1 MNEQN
6 QKENQA
12 EKLTDFGF
20 SKVKETDKEKQV
32 KAVFD
37 QVAPKYDLMN
47 DVLSFG
53 MHRLWKQYAIDRAE
67 IRSGMKVL
75 DIAGGTGDMSLLVQ
89 KKLSGTGEVWLSD
102 INHEML
108 KIGDERLKNA
118 GYHPYVLTC
127 DAEYLPFPDGYFD
140 VLIVSFGLRNMTH
153 KDRALKE
160 MQRVLKPGGRLMVL
174 EFSKPNA
181 LMRPFYDFYS
191 FKVMPF
197 LSAKIAGH
205 SENYRYLA
213 ESIRMH
219 PDQKTLAKIMREA
232 GIEVL
237 CLDEC
242 HHLRSEWWK
251 ALEEFK
257 KQVNNLKII
266 ALTATPPYDS
276 TPAMWTRYMN
286 MCGEIDEE
294 ITIPELVKEGSLCPH
309 QDYVYFNYPTKEEE
323 KEVRRFEE
331 RSKAMTEKIMR
342 DTQFLT
348 YVRSHKGFSGQL
360 SDDLLLDNPAY
371 LASLLI
377 YLQSKNIAIPS
388 RLQRL
393 LGAKKLPDMNV
404 QWMERLLQG
413 FLYDDVDSYL
423 CDKTY
428 RELLIADLKSDGLIE
443 KKKVVMTKSA
453 AVEKMLTNSLGKCNS
468 IRDIVFHEYEASG
481 QDLRLLVLT
490 DYIRKEYEKAIGN
503 TEYDVNSLGVL
514 PFFEMLRRDNEKKN
528 EQIRFGVLCGTIVI
542 IPAEAREA
550 LEQAIGMSGK
560 VTFSRI
566 GNLSETDYL
575 KVTAVGNAH
584 FLTGA
589 VTDIFSKGYMQVL
602 IGTKSLLGE
611 GWDSPCINSLILAS
625 FVGSFMLSNQ
635 MRGRAIRVMKEH
647 PEKTSNI
654 WHLVCLRPW
663 NEVLKADD
671 NQISEDYSMLE
682 RRMEHF
688 LGLHYTENTIENGM
702 KRLSV
707 IKTPFNKTNID
718 RINRQMLK
726 MSGQRDTLKER
737 WNSALAVY
745 DKMDI
750 VDETEVKDKF
760 VTSVVFWDAILTM
773 ILSGILCL
781 IGAIGAGIVAASS
794 QNGILAGT
802 CYFFIAAGL
811 AGIMIRFPKIFMLGS
826 PLKRLKAFGNGIRKA
841 LEEQQLLEE
850 THCKVET
857 ESNGPDN
864 HIIYLSGG
872 SGRDKALFAQ
882 CVNEFFDVIDNQRYI
897 LVKKKGHKGLN
908 GFYAIPNCF
917 SKKKEDAERFAK
929 CMHPYIGNY
938 DCVYTRNE
946 KGRELLLEGR
956 VKALANREERCI
968 SHKKVKGAL
977 E

>member
-1 MNEQN
+1 MTSGTDPKGN
-6 QKENQA
+6 QISYVYDKNYQQVKATDAKGNTITYKYDSMGRVIEESN
-12 EKLTDFGF
+12 KDFGTKLYEYDKAGNLKKYTDGNGNATV
-20 SKVKETDKEKQV
+20 SKFDSLGQVLQSKDAVGNITKYEYDALGNETKITYGDGSSHSKEYDNCGRLAKETDELGAVTTYTYDAADNLVSKSDDSGRTWTYTYDNTGNRLSETNPEGGTTTYTYD
-32 KAVFD
+32 KAGNLVSSTD
-37 QVAPKYDLMN
+37 EEGRTDTYAYDKAGNLTTSKDALGYTVSMKYDLN
-47 DVLSFG
+47 G
-53 MHRLWKQYAIDRAE
+53 N
-67 IRSGMKVL
+67 
-75 DIAGGTGDMSLLVQ
+75 LV
-89 KKLSGTGEVWLSD
+89 SST
-102 INHEML
+102 
-108 KIGDERLKNA
+108 DEN
-118 GYHPYVLTC
+118 GNTSTMTY
-127 DAEYLPFPDGYFD
+127 DGN
-140 VLIVSFGLRNMTH
+140 GNMTSVS
-153 KDRALKE
+153 D
-160 MQRVLKPGGRLMVL
+160 
-174 EFSKPNA
+174 
-181 LMRPFYDFYS
+181 
-191 FKVMPF
+191 
-197 LSAKIAGH
+197 AKGNI
-205 SENYRYLA
+205 
-213 ESIRMH
+213 
-219 PDQKTLAKIMREA
+219 
-232 GIEVL
+232 
-237 CLDEC
+237 
-242 HHLRSEWWK
+242 
-251 ALEEFK
+251 
-257 KQVNNLKII
+257 
-266 ALTATPPYDS
+266 TAMKYDS
-276 TPAMWTRYMN
+276 TDNLEQTVDALKGKT
-286 MCGEIDEE
+286 
-294 ITIPELVKEGSLCPH
+294 
-309 QDYVYFNYPTKEEE
+309 
-323 KEVRRFEE
+323 
-331 RSKAMTEKIMR
+331 
-342 DTQFLT
+342 T
-348 YVRSHKGFSGQL
+348 Y
-360 SDDLLLDNPAY
+360 
-371 LASLLI
+371 
-377 YLQSKNIAIPS
+377 
-388 RLQRL
+388 
-393 LGAKKLPDMNV
+393 
-404 QWMERLLQG
+404 E
-413 FLYDDVDSYL
+413 YDS
-423 CDKTY
+423 Y

-781 IGAIGAGIVAASS
+781 IGAIGAGIVAAAS

>member
-1 MNEQN
+1 MPLQKNQVLTLTIERLSNDGSGVAHSPDGEAVFIPGTAPGDVASIRIVKDCGRYAFGILDAIQTSSPDRIPVDCTVAGPCGGCSLRHLDYTAELRAKGESVTDAFRRIGGLDVPVLPPLPSPEIDRYRNKVQFPVGLDKNGKPCIGFYAGRTHRIVPCPDCKLQPDVLNEIGNTLCAFFAAHDIQPYDE
-6 QKENQA
+6 QTSKGLVRHVFLRRGAHSGQIMVCLVCTRAKLPHA
-12 EKLTDFGF
+12 EKLC
-20 SKVKETDKEKQV
+20 
-32 KAVFD
+32 
-37 QVAPKYDLMN
+37 
-47 DVLSFG
+47 
-53 MHRLWKQYAIDRAE
+53 R
-67 IRSGMKVL
+67 
-75 DIAGGTGDMSLLVQ
+75 
-89 KKLSGTGEVWLSD
+89 
-102 INHEML
+102 
-108 KIGDERLKNA
+108 
-118 GYHPYVLTC
+118 
-127 DAEYLPFPDGYFD
+127 
-140 VLIVSFGLRNMTH
+140 
-153 KDRALKE
+153 
-160 MQRVLKPGGRLMVL
+160 
-174 EFSKPNA
+174 
-181 LMRPFYDFYS
+181 
-191 FKVMPF
+191 
-197 LSAKIAGH
+197 
-205 SENYRYLA
+205 
-213 ESIRMH
+213 
-219 PDQKTLAKIMREA
+219 
-232 GIEVL
+232 
-237 CLDEC
+237 
-242 HHLRSEWWK
+242 
-251 ALEEFK
+251 
-257 KQVNNLKII
+257 
-266 ALTATPPYDS
+266 ALTAQYADIATILINVNVRNTNVILGSETHTLYGPGFIEDTLCGVPVQLGPLSFYQVNTLAAERLYGIAAEYAQLTP
-276 TPAMWTRYMN
+276 
-286 MCGEIDEE
+286 
-294 ITIPELVKEGSLCPH
+294 
-309 QDYVYFNYPTKEEE
+309 
-323 KEVRRFEE
+323 
-331 RSKAMTEKIMR
+331 
-342 DTQFLT
+342 
-348 YVRSHKGFSGQL
+348 
-360 SDDLLLDNPAY
+360 DDLLLDNPAY

-377 YLQSKNIAIPS
+377 YLQSKNIAFPS

-393 LGAKKLPDMNV
+393 LGAKKLPSMNV

-423 CDKTY
+423 CDKVY
-428 RELLIADLKSDGLIE
+428 RELLIADLKSSGLIE

-468 IRDIVFHEYEASG
+468 IRDIVFHEYETSG
-481 QDLRLLVLT
+481 QNLRLLVLT

-514 PFFEMLRRDNEKKN
+514 PFFEMLRRENEKKN
-528 EQIRFGVLCGTIVI
+528 KQIRFGVLCGTIVI
-542 IPAEAREA
+542 IPAEAKEA
-550 LEQAIGMSGK
+550 LEQEIGTSGK

-566 GNLSETDYL
+566 GNLPETDYL

-589 VTDIFSKGYMQVL
+589 VTNVFSKGYMQVL
-602 IGTKSLLGE
+602 VGTKSLLGE

-635 MRGRAIRVMKEH
+635 MRGRAIRVMKEQ

-663 NEVLKADD
+663 DEVLKADD

-688 LGLHYTENTIENGM
+688 LGLHYTENTIENGI
-702 KRLSV
+702 KRLSI

-726 MSGQRDTLKER
+726 MSGQRDMLKKR
-737 WNSALAVY
+737 WDSALAIY

-773 ILSGILCL
+773 ILSAILFL
-781 IGAIGAGIVAASS
+781 IGAIGAGVVAGASR
-794 QNGILAGT
+794 NGHLAGI
-802 CYFFIAAGL
+802 CYFFIVVGL
-811 AGIMIRFPKIFMLGS
+811 TGIMIRFPKIFMLWS

-850 THCKVET
+850 THCKVVA
-857 ESNGPDN
+857 ESPGPDN

-897 LVKKKGHKGLN
+897 LVKKKGRKGLN

-917 SKKKEDAERFAK
+917 SKKKEDAECFAK
-929 CMHPYIGNY
+929 CMHPYIGGY

>member
-1 MNEQN
+1 MNYEGILEFKGTWRNYQARVLEHADRYMADGKIHIVAAPGSGKTTLGIELIRRMNGKALILAPSITIREQWIARIEEAFLCEGIQGEDYLSQN
-6 QKENQA
+6 LKQPKAITVATYQA
-12 EKLTDFGF
+12 LHSAMTRFQGIQED
-20 SKVKETDKEKQV
+20 
-32 KAVFD
+32 
-37 QVAPKYDLMN
+37 
-47 DVLSFG
+47 
-53 MHRLWKQYAIDRAE
+53 
-67 IRSGMKVL
+67 
-75 DIAGGTGDMSLLVQ
+75 AGED
-89 KKLSGTGEVWLSD
+89 SGTGTDECPAKTETKEVDYS
-102 INHEML
+102 
-108 KIGDERLKNA
+108 G
-118 GYHPYVLTC
+118 
-127 DAEYLPFPDGYFD
+127 FD
-140 VLIVSFGLRNMTH
+140 LVAAM
-153 KDRALKE
+153 K
-160 MQRVLKPGGRLMVL
+160 
-174 EFSKPNA
+174 
-181 LMRPFYDFYS
+181 
-191 FKVMPF
+191 
-197 LSAKIAGH
+197 
-205 SENYRYLA
+205 
-213 ESIRMH
+213 
-219 PDQKTLAKIMREA
+219 EA

-453 AVEKMLTNSLGKCNS
+453 AV
-468 IRDIVFHEYEASG
+468 
-481 QDLRLLVLT
+481 
-490 DYIRKEYEKAIGN
+490 
-503 TEYDVNSLGVL
+503 
-514 PFFEMLRRDNEKKN
+514 LRRDNEKKN

-781 IGAIGAGIVAASS
+781 IGAIGAGIVAAAS

>member
-1 MNEQN
+1 MSIMNYNGILKFKGTWRNYQARVLENADRYMSDGKIHIVAAPGSGKTTLGIELIRRMGGKALILAPSITIREQWVARIEEAFLCDGVQGEDYLSQN
-6 QKENQA
+6 LKQPKAITVATYQALHSAMTRFQGTQENV
-12 EKLTDFGF
+12 ETESGMGTDECLSETETEEVDYSGF
-20 SKVKETDKEKQV
+20 DLVGAMKET
-32 KAVFD
+32 
-37 QVAPKYDLMN
+37 
-47 DVLSFG
+47 
-53 MHRLWKQYAIDRAE
+53 
-67 IRSGMKVL
+67 
-75 DIAGGTGDMSLLVQ
+75 
-89 KKLSGTGEVWLSD
+89 
-102 INHEML
+102 
-108 KIGDERLKNA
+108 
-118 GYHPYVLTC
+118 
-127 DAEYLPFPDGYFD
+127 
-140 VLIVSFGLRNMTH
+140 
-153 KDRALKE
+153 
-160 MQRVLKPGGRLMVL
+160 
-174 EFSKPNA
+174 
-181 LMRPFYDFYS
+181 
-191 FKVMPF
+191 
-197 LSAKIAGH
+197 
-205 SENYRYLA
+205 
-213 ESIRMH
+213 
-219 PDQKTLAKIMREA
+219 

-257 KQVNNLKII
+257 KQVDNLKII

-323 KEVRRFEE
+323 QEVRRFEE
-331 RSKAMTEKIMR
+331 RSKAMTEKLMQ
-342 DTQFLT
+342 DSYFLA
-348 YVRSHKGFSGQL
+348 YVRSHKGLSGQL
-360 SDDLLLDNPAY
+360 SDDRLLDNPAY

-377 YLQSKNIAIPS
+377 YLQSKNVTFPS

-393 LGAKKLPDMNV
+393 LGTKKLPSMNV
-404 QWMERLLQG
+404 RWMERLLQG

-423 CDKTY
+423 CEKTY
-428 RELLIADLKSDGLIE
+428 REWLIADLKSCGLIE
-443 KKKVVMTKSA
+443 KKKVVLTKSA

-468 IRDIVFHEYEASG
+468 IRDIVFHEHETSG
-481 QDLRLLVLT
+481 QNLRLLVLT

-514 PFFEMLRRDNEKKN
+514 PFFEMLRRENEKKN
-528 EQIRFGVLCGTIVI
+528 KQIRFGVLCGTIVI
-542 IPAEAREA
+542 IPAEAKEA
-550 LEQAIGMSGK
+550 LEQEIGTSGK
-560 VTFSRI
+560 VTFGRI

-589 VTDIFSKGYMQVL
+589 VTNVFSKGYMQVL

-635 MRGRAIRVMKEH
+635 MRGRAIRVFKEQ
-647 PEKTSNI
+647 PGKTSNI

-663 NEVLKADD
+663 NEVLKTDD
-671 NQISEDYSMLE
+671 NQISEDYSMLK

-702 KRLSV
+702 DRLSI
-707 IKTPFNKTNID
+707 IKAPFNEININK
-718 RINRQMLK
+718 INKQMLR
-726 MSGQRDTLKER
+726 MSGQRDMLKER
-737 WNSALAVY
+737 WNRALAIY

-750 VDETEVKDKF
+750 VDETEVRDKF
-760 VTSVVFWDAILTM
+760 VTSVVFWDAILTT
-773 ILSGILCL
+773 ILSVILCL
-781 IGAIGAGIVAASS
+781 IGTSGAVFVAIVSK
-794 QNGILAGT
+794 NGV
-802 CYFFIAAGL
+802 L
-811 AGIMIRFPKIFMLGS
+811 AGICCFLILVGLTGVVLRFPKVFMLWS

-850 THCKVET
+850 IHCKVVA
-857 ESNGPDN
+857 ESPGPDN

-882 CVNEFFDVIDNQRYI
+882 CVNEFFDEIDNQRYI
-897 LVKKKGHKGLN
+897 LVKSKGHKGMN

-929 CMHPYIGNY
+929 TMHPYIGNY
-938 DCVYTRNE
+938 NCVYTRNE

-956 VKALANREERCI
+956 MKALANREERYI

>member
-1 MNEQN
+1 MSYDGILKFKGTWRNYQARILENADKYMSDGKIHIVAAPGSGKTTLGIELIRRMNGKALVLAPSITIREQWAARIEEAFLCEGVQGEDYLSQN
-6 QKENQA
+6 LKQPKAITIATYQALHSAMTKFRGMQENV
-12 EKLTDFGF
+12 E
-20 SKVKETDKEKQV
+20 SE
-32 KAVFD
+32 
-37 QVAPKYDLMN
+37 
-47 DVLSFG
+47 
-53 MHRLWKQYAIDRAE
+53 
-67 IRSGMKVL
+67 
-75 DIAGGTGDMSLLVQ
+75 
-89 KKLSGTGEVWLSD
+89 SGTEIDESLSEAEEVDYSS
-102 INHEML
+102 
-108 KIGDERLKNA
+108 
-118 GYHPYVLTC
+118 
-127 DAEYLPFPDGYFD
+127 FD
-140 VLIVSFGLRNMTH
+140 LVGAI
-153 KDRALKE
+153 K
-160 MQRVLKPGGRLMVL
+160 
-174 EFSKPNA
+174 
-181 LMRPFYDFYS
+181 
-191 FKVMPF
+191 
-197 LSAKIAGH
+197 
-205 SENYRYLA
+205 
-213 ESIRMH
+213 
-219 PDQKTLAKIMREA
+219 EA

-257 KQVNNLKII
+257 KQVDNLKII

-286 MCGEIDEE
+286 MCGQIDEE

-323 KEVRRFEE
+323 QEVRRFEE
-331 RSKAMTEKIMR
+331 RSKAMTEKLMR
-342 DTQFLT
+342 DSQFLA
-348 YVRSHKGFSGQL
+348 YVRSHKGLSGQL

-377 YLQSKNIAIPS
+377 YLQSKNAAFPF

-393 LGAKKLPDMNV
+393 LGAKKLPSMNV
-404 QWMERLLQG
+404 QWMECLLQG
-413 FLYDDVDSYL
+413 FLYDDVDSYI
-423 CDKTY
+423 CEKTY
-428 RELLIADLKSDGLIE
+428 RELLIADLKSNGLIE

-468 IRDIVFHEYEASG
+468 IRNIVFHEYETSG
-481 QDLRLLVLT
+481 QNLRLLVLT

-503 TEYDVNSLGVL
+503 MEHGTNSLGVL
-514 PFFEMLRRDNEKKN
+514 PFFEMLRRENEKKQK
-528 EQIRFGVLCGTIVI
+528 QIRFGVLCGSVVI
-542 IPAEAREA
+542 IPAEAKEA
-550 LEQAIGMSGK
+550 LEQEIGTSGK
-560 VTFSRI
+560 VIFGKI
-566 GNLSETDYL
+566 GNLPETDYL

-589 VTDIFSKGYMQVL
+589 VTNIFSKGYMQVL

-635 MRGRAIRVMKEH
+635 MRGRAIRVFKEQ

-688 LGLHYTENTIENGM
+688 LGLHYTESTIENGM
-702 KRLSV
+702 GRLSI
-707 IKTPFNKTNID
+707 IKMPFNKTNID
-718 RINRQMLK
+718 KINKQMLK
-726 MSGQRDTLKER
+726 MSGLRDKLKER
-737 WNSALAVY
+737 WNSALAIY

-760 VTSVVFWDAILTM
+760 VTSVVFWDAILTTILAV
-773 ILSGILCL
+773 ILSL
-781 IGAIGAGIVAASS
+781 IGAIGAGLVAVASR
-794 QNGILAGT
+794 NGNIAGI
-802 CYFFIAAGL
+802 CYFLIVVGL
-811 AGIMIRFPKIFMLGS
+811 AGIMLRFPKIFMLRS
-826 PLKRLKAFGNGIRKA
+826 PLKRLQAFGNGIRKA
-841 LEEQQLLEE
+841 LEEQRLLEE
-850 THCKVET
+850 THCKVVA
-857 ESNGPDN
+857 ESSGPDN

-897 LVKKKGHKGLN
+897 LVKSWGHKGIN

-946 KGRELLLEGR
+946 KGRKLLLEGR
-956 VKALANREERCI
+956 VKALANREERFI

-977 E
+977 Q

>member
-1 MNEQN
+1 MSAERYGAYSVLMSVYS
-6 QKENQA
+6 KENPAWLKLAIESIQDQTLPTSDFVLVCDGPLTPELDGVIA
-12 EKLTDFGF
+12 EKHCQMGEILMVVRLEKNVGLGNALNEGIKHCRNELVARMD
-20 SKVKETDKEKQV
+20 SDDIAYPDRCEKQV
-32 KAVFD
+32 AIFN
-37 QVAPKYDLMN
+37 KYPI
-47 DVLSFG
+47 VS
-53 MHRLWKQYAIDRAE
+53 IC
-67 IRSGMKVL
+67 
-75 DIAGGTGDMSLLVQ
+75 
-89 KKLSGTGEVWLSD
+89 SGTV
-102 INHEML
+102 M
-108 KIGDERLKNA
+108 
-118 GYHPYVLTC
+118 
-127 DAEYLPFPDGYFD
+127 
-140 VLIVSFGLRNMTH
+140 
-153 KDRALKE
+153 
-160 MQRVLKPGGRLMVL
+160 
-174 EFSKPNA
+174 EFSKNPETINCKRV
-181 LMRPFYDFYS
+181 LPE
-191 FKVMPF
+191 KN
-197 LSAKIAGH
+197 KEI
-205 SENYRYLA
+205 
-213 ESIRMH
+213 
-219 PDQKTLAKIMREA
+219 
-232 GIEVL
+232 IE
-237 CLDEC
+237 
-242 HHLRSEWWK
+242 
-251 ALEEFK
+251 F
-257 KQVNNLKII
+257 
-266 ALTATPPYDS
+266 
-276 TPAMWTRYMN
+276 
-286 MCGEIDEE
+286 
-294 ITIPELVKEGSLCPH
+294 
-309 QDYVYFNYPTKEEE
+309 
-323 KEVRRFEE
+323 
-331 RSKAMTEKIMR
+331 
-342 DTQFLT
+342 
-348 YVRSHKGFSGQL
+348 
-360 SDDLLLDNPAY
+360 
-371 LASLLI
+371 
-377 YLQSKNIAIPS
+377 
-388 RLQRL
+388 
-393 LGAKKLPDMNV
+393 AKKRNPFNHP
-404 QWMERLLQG
+404 
-413 FLYDDVDSYL
+413 
-423 CDKTY
+423 C
-428 RELLIADLKSDGLIE
+428 
-443 KKKVVMTKSA
+443 VM
-453 AVEKMLTNSLGKCNS
+453 
-468 IRDIVFHEYEASG
+468 Y
-481 QDLRLLVLT
+481 
-490 DYIRKEYEKAIGN
+490 
-503 TEYDVNSLGVL
+503 
-514 PFFEMLRRDNEKKN
+514 EKKN

-781 IGAIGAGIVAASS
+781 IGAIGAGIVAAAS

>member
-1 MNEQN
+1 MSIMNYNEILKFKGTWRNYQARVLENADRYMSDGKIHIVAAPGSGKTILGIELIRRMGGKALILAPSITIREQW
-6 QKENQA
+6 
-12 EKLTDFGF
+12 
-20 SKVKETDKEKQV
+20 
-32 KAVFD
+32 
-37 QVAPKYDLMN
+37 VARIEEAFLRD
-47 DVLSFG
+47 G
-53 MHRLWKQYAIDRAE
+53 
-67 IRSGMKVL
+67 
-75 DIAGGTGDMSLLVQ
+75 VQ
-89 KKLSGTGEVWLSD
+89 GE
-102 INHEML
+102 
-108 KIGDERLKNA
+108 
-118 GYHPYVLTC
+118 
-127 DAEYLPFPDGYFD
+127 EYLSQNLKQPKAITVATYQA
-140 VLIVSFGLRNMTH
+140 LHSAMT
-153 KDRALKE
+153 RF
-160 MQRVLKPGGRLMVL
+160 QGTQ
-174 EFSKPNA
+174 
-181 LMRPFYDFYS
+181 
-191 FKVMPF
+191 
-197 LSAKIAGH
+197 
-205 SENYRYLA
+205 ENVEA
-213 ESIRMH
+213 ESSTGTDECLSETETEEVDYSGFDLVGAM
-219 PDQKTLAKIMREA
+219 KEA

-257 KQVNNLKII
+257 KQVDNLKII

-323 KEVRRFEE
+323 QEVRRFEE
-331 RSKAMTEKIMR
+331 RSKAMTEKLMQ
-342 DTQFLT
+342 DSHFLA
-348 YVRSHKGFSGQL
+348 YVRSHKGLSGQL
-360 SDDLLLDNPAY
+360 SDDRLLDNPAY

-377 YLQSKNIAIPS
+377 YLQSKNVTFPS
-388 RLQRL
+388 GLQRL
-393 LGAKKLPDMNV
+393 LGAKKLPSMNV

-423 CDKTY
+423 CEKTY
-428 RELLIADLKSDGLIE
+428 REWLIADLKSCGLIE
-443 KKKVVMTKSA
+443 KKKVVLTKNA

-468 IRDIVFHEYEASG
+468 IRDIVFHEHETSG
-481 QDLRLLVLT
+481 QNLRLLVLT

-514 PFFEMLRRDNEKKN
+514 PFFEMLRRENEKKN
-528 EQIRFGVLCGTIVI
+528 KQIRFGVLCGSIVI
-542 IPAEAREA
+542 IPAEAKEA
-550 LEQAIGMSGK
+550 LDQEIGTSGK
-560 VTFSRI
+560 VTFGRI

-589 VTDIFSKGYMQVL
+589 VTNVFSKGYMQVL

-635 MRGRAIRVMKEH
+635 MRGRAIRIFKEQ
-647 PEKTSNI
+647 PGKTSNI

-663 NEVLKADD
+663 NEVLKTDD
-671 NQISEDYSMLE
+671 NQISEDYSMLK

-688 LGLHYTENTIENGM
+688 LGLHYTEDTIENGM
-702 KRLSV
+702 NRLSI
-707 IKTPFNKTNID
+707 IKAPFNEININK
-718 RINRQMLK
+718 INKQMLR
-726 MSGQRDTLKER
+726 MSGQRDMLKER
-737 WNSALAVY
+737 WNRALAIY

-760 VTSVVFWDAILTM
+760 VTSVVFWDAILTT
-773 ILSGILCL
+773 ILSVILCL
-781 IGAIGAGIVAASS
+781 IGTSGAVFVAIAS
-794 QNGILAGT
+794 QNGV
-802 CYFFIAAGL
+802 L
-811 AGIMIRFPKIFMLGS
+811 AGICCFLILVGLTGVVLRFPKVFMLWS

-850 THCKVET
+850 IHCKVVA
-857 ESNGPDN
+857 ESPGPDN

-882 CVNEFFDVIDNQRYI
+882 CVNEFFDEIDNQRYI
-897 LVKKKGHKGLN
+897 LVKSKGHKGMN

-929 CMHPYIGNY
+929 TMHPYIGNY
-938 DCVYTRNE
+938 NCVYTRNE
-946 KGRELLLEGR
+946 KGREFLLEGR
-956 VKALANREERCI
+956 MKALANREERYI